1 MKFNYFWKKD
11 FPDDLIEITT
21 NPANKY
27 IIDKID
33 AAIKEWPEL
42 VGINQRN
49 NRKEKVRLVDIEAI
63 ESYAHLSKIYIV
75 NTKGEFLLQKRIKE
89 LLYLEKYNFYRI
101 NNSTILNLDQISF
114 FEVGEYAR
122 LEVVTASNKQYT
134 VSRHYA
140 KRIKEELVCSKT

>member
-1 MKFNYFWKKD
+1 MKVNYFWKKD
-11 FPDDLIEITT
+11 FPNDLIEITT
-21 NPANKY
+21 NLANKH
-27 IIDKID
+27 IVDKID
-33 AAIKEWPEL
+33 VAVKEWPEL

-49 NRKEKVRLVDIEAI
+49 NRKEKVRLVDVEAI
-63 ESYAHLSKIYIV
+63 ESYAHLSKIYTA
-75 NTKGEFLLQKRIKE
+75 NMKGEFLLQKRIKE

-122 LEVVTASNKQYT
+122 LEVVTASKKQYT